1 LKRAFV
7 NKLPEKARVCAL
19 ANVRKQAETSI
30 VGCTIKKAV
39 KIPQYFPHTEMPIF
53 PGLAKCPTAALQNN
67 NRGGCAAAKIKMET
81 WVALL
86 LRYNPALD
94 GLRAVAVVLVISDHC
109 GVPVFDQGYFGV
121 DLFFVLSGFL
131 ITRLLVDEI
140 DATGRIELWRFYLRR
155 LLRLAPALLLFLAAY
170 MLIAPSIWPQFDFL
184 LHLRD
189 AALVGFYLS
198 DYSQAFWHNPKV
210 LIHTWSLSVEEHFYL
225 IWPFAVLLLARI
237 EPRWR
242 LAVLF
247 GLYLLAS
254 AWRIFEYETVG
265 WNATYYRFDTRI
277 SGLVCGALLATFLQ
291 HKGPISEKAANA
303 AGLIAWTALVIC
315 LSIGFWEAPWSL
327 VVMTNLAHVAAIGL
341 LIAASTKNSW
351 VSSILSAPP
360 LVAIGIISYGMY
372 LWHYPAALYF
382 RELTPWYL
390 TGPIV
395 LSFSIVMAM
404 VSYLTIERP
413 LQKYRRSLGGHQ
425 RNAEAKPV
433 SAGDDRALPTATAP
447 ATT

>member
-1 LKRAFV
+1 M
-7 NKLPEKARVCAL
+7 AL
-19 ANVRKQAETSI
+19 R
-30 VGCTIKKAV
+30 
-39 KIPQYFPHTEMPIF
+39 
-53 PGLAKCPTAALQNN
+53 LQ
-67 NRGGCAAAKIKMET
+67 
-81 WVALL
+81 
-86 LRYNPALD
+86 YNPALD

-131 ITRLLVDEI
+131 ITRLLADEI
-140 DATGRIELWRFYLRR
+140 DATGRVELWRFYLRR
-155 LLRLAPALLLFLAAY
+155 LLRLSPPLLLFLTAY
-170 MLIAPSIWPQFDFL
+170 LLIAPSLWPQFDLL

-198 DYSQAFWHNPKV
+198 DYSQAFFHNPKV

-225 IWPFAVLLLARI
+225 VWPFAVLLLARI

-242 LAVLF
+242 LVGLF
-247 GLYLLAS
+247 GIYLLAS

-265 WNATYYRFDTRI
+265 WDATYYRFDTRI

-291 HKGPISEKAANA
+291 QKGQISERAANF
-303 AGLIAWTALVIC
+303 AGLFAWAALVLC

-341 LIAASTKNSW
+341 LMAASTKNSW
-351 VSSILSAPP
+351 VSSALSAPP

-382 RELTPWYL
+382 RELAPWYL

-395 LSFSIVMAM
+395 LGFSIAIAT
-404 VSYLTIERP
+404 VSYLTVERP
-413 LQKYRRSLGGHQ
+413 LQRYRHSLGGH
-425 RNAEAKPV
+425 RRHAEAKSV
-433 SAGDDRALPTATAP
+433 SAGDDRTFTDRTCCVARSAIN
-447 ATT
+447 